1 MASKIL
7 EQMCAS
13 DYEYLQEKKSLEAT
27 VGSFTIHNAWT
38 SDISV
43 VISSCS
49 FIFISGSLL

>member
-7 EQMCAS
+7 EQMCAL